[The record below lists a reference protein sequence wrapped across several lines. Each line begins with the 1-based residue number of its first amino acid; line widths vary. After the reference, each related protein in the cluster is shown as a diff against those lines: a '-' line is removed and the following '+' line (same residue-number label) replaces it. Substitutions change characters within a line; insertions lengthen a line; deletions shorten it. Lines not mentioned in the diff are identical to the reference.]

1 VAMKIAVKNLANETL
16 REIDLPDEVFGYPYK
31 QDLIH
36 LAVVSI
42 LAGRRAGTH
51 QTKTRGEVSGSGRK
65 LWRQKGTGR
74 ARVGSIRTPLWRHGG
89 TVHGPQPRDY
99 SNHLSRGEKRN
110 ALKSALSRKLLEQKI
125 VVVDGLDLQ
134 SHKTAALKQQLAGLG
149 IEGKALLIDRHDNRN
164 LELASRNQPGLKLVD
179 ALAVNVY
186 DVVDKTY
193 LVTSLQALGRLIE
206 VLAR

>member
-1 VAMKIAVKNLANETL
+1 MKIAVKNLANETL

-42 LAGRRAGTH
+42 QAGKRAGTH

-74 ARVGSIRTPLWRHGG
+74 ARIGSIRSPLWRHGG

-99 SNHLSRGEKRN
+99 SNHLSRAEKRN
-110 ALKSALSRKLLEQKI
+110 ALRSALSQKLKEDRI
-125 VVVDGLDLQ
+125 VVLDGLELQ
-134 SHKTAALKQQLAGLG
+134 SHKTAALRKQLLGLG
-149 IEGKALLIDRHDNRN
+149 VDGKALLVDRHDNEK
-164 LELASRNQPGLKLVD
+164 LGLAARNQRALKVVD

-186 DVVDKTY
+186 DVVDRPF
-193 LVTSLQALGRLIE
+193 LVTSEAALGKLIE
-206 VLAR
+206 VLSR